1 MLTKNRGLILCPTR
15 GSELFRGSKYDTE
28 QGPLS
33 LLQKLNVISRVPFLG
48 LKLIKISPSVLK
60 NHA

>member
-1 MLTKNRGLILCPTR
+1 MCPIR
-15 GSELFRGSKYDTE
+15 SSELFRGSEYDTE

-48 LKLIKISPSVLK
+48 LELIKIGPNVLK
-60 NHA
+60 IMHSAM